1 MDFFPASHLPKLL
14 VPHHNFPPHTFL
26 PKSTK
31 NHLQATMMEVAVADG
46 KRHGFGLRVFANG
59 SRYKGTWANDKMDG
73 RRSQP
78 DNIHSLIHP

>member
-1 MDFFPASHLPKLL
+1 
-14 VPHHNFPPHTFL
+14 
-26 PKSTK
+26 
-31 NHLQATMMEVAVADG
+31 MMEVAVADG